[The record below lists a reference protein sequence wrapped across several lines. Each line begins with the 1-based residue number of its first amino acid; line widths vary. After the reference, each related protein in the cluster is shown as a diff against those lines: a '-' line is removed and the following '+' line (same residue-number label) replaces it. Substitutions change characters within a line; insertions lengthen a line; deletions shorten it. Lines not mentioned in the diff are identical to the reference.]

1 MFTALHELSFSIAP
15 QCENESVMAPL
26 STTPDDIFA
35 EHVGTGD
42 FSLRLWRGG
51 LRITP
56 SSLTFSLAPS
66 HTVTGLARSLS
77 SGLSIEQENG
87 VTDLIA
93 EAEDFLS
100 DDTRLRRATRSLADD
115 SFPTSYGAPTS
126 LVRSLLAVDV
136 LQEGVLHSLIQRFS
150 ELGIQGGDNDL
161 ARAVLASL
169 KWLDVLVDGRSLC
182 ELLISIMDVVT
193 LALKREI
200 VESLPEIIDDAARAL
215 AVDSLVQVM
224 RSDASLN
231 DVIVDTLGALGVD
244 DDAQIKDVNTT
255 VLAALASSQPDILPV
270 AVRYLI
276 TTCPTSL
283 LAETVMGLRQNL
295 AVASLGAAAGRLSLD
310 ALRSGFRM
318 RKSVADAAMAA
329 LKATSEPGEHKPA
342 DFWIILALLDSPVHR
357 KAAETLFRKKVA
369 AGLLSHSLIE
379 AAIAPF
385 AEGFG
390 DQTTRIIGLASICL
404 KASTEPVARRVG
416 VEMFTLSYLLFSAL
430 SSASR
435 NVLVALLEHVGSRRV
450 TEVDAALDAF
460 VKIAL
465 AGEKTRAL
473 VPHSSTLHGLLD
485 FLESFSDDQL
495 RKIWT
500 LFALLCRSS
509 IGGRHR
515 AGIKEDDDDDDDDGS
530 DDDDDSDEDSDVEV
544 CARKSRKRWT
554 VSASD
559 DPELSPFMIL
569 LRKELTHTDAMY
581 RRIGVLGMCTFLKVL
596 DASYSSELYDLLR
609 ASGTTSASIEGMA
622 FDELAR
628 ILPSG
633 SRPHPKTLSFLRE
646 RISSSFE
653 ETFFGTASV
662 PGDKVEDD
670 DLKHEL
676 WYNLDGGTPED
687 CVPISRFFVG
697 EKTLGPP
704 EALQVLAPQLRAVS
718 VLTALSEG
726 GSLSEIDGVVGAP
739 LRLPLRANIV
749 DFGGMSVNA
758 QRITLASLFAGYAW
772 LVELVNN
779 FATQTEPELRAKCIQ
794 RMGNIL
800 EMRSLISDCVN
811 VTPAWVEA
819 LEMFKPGSVVG
830 GIVAL
835 STSAAS
841 KVSKGGQSAPNNQE
855 SSLWMPHVRVLS
867 SDALALISVTTP
879 VSWQQSETMMSQPQ
893 HQVSRLSVT
902 CLEHLLAELGK
913 QVAIGLQI
921 CSGGASSAGGLAR
934 SVLGISASTK
944 PAKKTRTSCSTPMA
958 PSAAMS
964 ALSHFERLRTPLIAL
979 GAQLSNCVSEYLAD
993 STSEE
998 DRSMHQACI
1007 LLCLKCL
1014 AGTLSASVFLND
1026 PAARDL
1032 LFDILTGI
1040 KYQSSKQPPSAS
1052 DPLGP
1057 NDIEV
1062 AAKYAFTQLKGIGKV
1077 VIAKAS
1083 ESDGALVSN
1092 EESDEEMASSL
1103 QTGLVGSITSFEITS
1118 AILAVLDAT
1127 FGHCSPLGS
1136 EKMSRQ
1142 LSDSAG
1148 LLLERQWSED
1158 ALKARKLMAIL
1169 PGVIRIFIQKSSD
1182 PADSIHTAYVQLQAF
1197 IKRKKLVRE
1206 HNFKRPVDTTQAKES
1221 EDLGG
1226 DGLVLWGTLNLK
1238 TSRPFF
1244 VGLVEQILWTLKG
1257 AKTADED
1264 GISANSFKRL
1274 MNLIDLSNQVLELVR
1289 EEETFVGPT
1298 MRAGRNWVELFMRVC
1313 MPFLKGQ
1320 MKGHRQKVLKV
1331 FKKLQKVV
1339 RLLQN
1344 VSSHGKA
1351 MRDNSLSGLIPP
1363 LRKTLEVWLYKTR
1376 EFLSSG
1382 ADDETN
1388 VAFRLGTLATRD
1400 IHGNKLKDNA
1410 LVQADPEVSEGEISE
1425 SLDEDDDE
1433 DARGFKAGGGSDDE
1447 SESGDKENNGRA
1459 VSMSLSLPRARVTS
1473 VDRAKAKKKRA
1484 KVAAQKK
1491 KAVASKNGRK
1501 RKFVTVD
1508 DVVLGRG
1515 REGSAPA
1522 SKRRKNG
1529 KKAAH
1534 ESQIIARQGDESEG
1548 EISEAEPGES
1558 LLVVDEGEAEEGDED
1573 VDEDDESVHSA
1584 HSLRLRANKSK
1595 DRKRTGLLDTQASH
1609 SGSEDGA
1616 ENGDGSPGSMDDFLD
1631 D

>member
-1 MFTALHELSFSIAP
+1 MASLSA
-15 QCENESVMAPL
+15 
-26 STTPDDIFA
+26 TPDDLFA
-35 EHVGTGD
+35 EYVGTGD
-42 FSLRLWRGG
+42 LALRLWRGG

-56 SSLTFSLAPS
+56 SSLTFRLAPS
-66 HTVTGLARSLS
+66 HTVTGLARSLA
-77 SGLSIEQENG
+77 SGLSIEQGNG

-93 EAEDFLS
+93 EAEAFLS
-100 DDTRLRRATRSLADD
+100 DDARLRRATRPLADD
-115 SFPTSYGAPTS
+115 SLPTSYGAPTS
-126 LVRSLLAVDV
+126 LVRSLLAVDA
-136 LQEGVLHSLIQRFS
+136 LQEGILRSLIQRFS
-150 ELGIQGGDNDL
+150 ELGMQGGDNDL

-169 KWLDVLVDGRSLC
+169 KWLDVLIDGRSLC
-182 ELLISIMDVVT
+182 ELLISIMDIVT

-200 VESLPEIIDDAARAL
+200 VESLPEIIDDAARPL

-244 DDAQIKDVNTT
+244 DDAQVKDVNTT
-255 VLAALASSQPDILPV
+255 VLAALASSQPEILPV
-270 AVRYLI
+270 TVRYLI
-276 TTCPTSL
+276 ATCPTSL
-283 LAETVMGLRQNL
+283 LAETVKGLRQNL
-295 AVASLGAAAGRLSLD
+295 AVASLGAVAGRLSLD

-318 RKSVADAAMAA
+318 RKNVADAAIAA
-329 LKATSEPGEHKPA
+329 LKAISEPGEHQPA
-342 DFWIILALLDSPVHR
+342 DVWIILALLDSPIHR
-357 KAAETLFRKKVA
+357 KVAETLFRKKVA

-385 AEGFG
+385 AAGLG

-416 VEMFTLSYLLFSAL
+416 VEMFTLSYRLFSSL
-430 SSASR
+430 SSSASR

-465 AGEKTRAL
+465 VGEKTRAL
-473 VPHSSTLHGLLD
+473 VPHSSTLRGLLD

-509 IGGRHR
+509 IGGRQQ
-515 AGIKEDDDDDDDDGS
+515 AGIEEDDDDDDDDDG
-530 DDDDDSDEDSDVEV
+530 DDDDSDEDSDVE
-544 CARKSRKRWT
+544 AGAGKSRKRRTVAT

-609 ASGTTSASIEGMA
+609 ASGTTSASSEGMA

-633 SRPHPKTLSFLRE
+633 SRPHPKTLTFLRE

-704 EALQVLAPQLRAVS
+704 EALQALAPQLRAVS

-758 QRITLASLFAGYAW
+758 QRIALASMFAGYAW

-794 RMGNIL
+794 RMDNIL

-830 GIVAL
+830 GVVAV
-835 STSAAS
+835 STSAT
-841 KVSKGGQSAPNNQE
+841 SKGSKGEQSAPNNQE

-913 QVAIGLQI
+913 QVVVGLQI
-921 CSGGASSAGGLAR
+921 SSGGASSAGGLGR
-934 SVLGISASTK
+934 SVLGSSASTK
-944 PAKKTRTSCSTPMA
+944 PVKCTRTSGSTPMA
-958 PSAAMS
+958 PSAAVS

-1014 AGTLSASVFLND
+1014 AGTLSTGMFSND

-1052 DPLGP
+1052 DPLVP
-1057 NDIEV
+1057 KDIEV

-1077 VIAKAS
+1077 VIAKAM
-1083 ESDGALVSN
+1083 ESDGAVVSD
-1092 EESDEEMASSL
+1092 EESDEEMATPQ
-1103 QTGLVGSITSFEITS
+1103 QTGPVGSVTSFEITS

-1127 FGHCSPLGS
+1127 FGHCSRLGN

-1158 ALKARKLMAIL
+1158 ALKARKSMAIL

-1182 PADSIHTAYVQLQAF
+1182 PTDSIHTAYVQLQAF
-1197 IKRKKLVRE
+1197 IKRKKLAKER
-1206 HNFKRPVDTTQAKES
+1206 NYKRPVDATQAKES

-1238 TSRPFF
+1238 TSRSFF
-1244 VGLVEQILWTLKG
+1244 VGLVEQILWTLKS
-1257 AKTADED
+1257 AKTADDDES
-1264 GISANSFKRL
+1264 SANSFKRL
-1274 MNLIDLSNQVLELVR
+1274 MNLVDLSNQVLELVR

-1313 MPFLKGQ
+1313 MPFMKGQ
-1320 MKGHRQKVLKV
+1320 MKEHRQKVLKV
-1331 FKKLQKVV
+1331 FKKLQKVI

-1410 LVQADPEVSEGEISE
+1410 LVQEDPEVSEGEISE

-1433 DARGFKAGGGSDDE
+1433 EARGFKAGGGSDVEGDY
-1447 SESGDKENNGRA
+1447 GDKENNGRA

-1484 KVAAQKK
+1484 KAAAQKQ
-1491 KAVASKNGRK
+1491 KAVASKNGKK
-1501 RKFVTVD
+1501 RRSVTD
-1508 DVVLGRG
+1508 DDMVLGGGRG
-1515 REGSAPA
+1515 GSGSA
-1522 SKRRKNG
+1522 SKRRKKD
-1529 KKAAH
+1529 KKAAR
-1534 ESQIIARQGDESEG
+1534 ESQIIARKGDESEG
-1548 EISEAEPGES
+1548 ERSEAEPEES
-1558 LLVVDEGEAEEGDED
+1558 LLVVDEGEAEEADED

-1584 HSLRLRANKSK
+1584 HSLRLRSK
-1595 DRKRTGLLDTQASH
+1595 MDKERKLFDTQASH
-1609 SGSEDGA
+1609 SGSEDEG